1 MSVSPEKRAKRA
13 ARGKRQ
19 RGGKADGADEEVNAD
34 GLIDDGA
41 DASFN
46 PNEGRLGA
54 PKRARGNT
62 NSNNSS
68 GKKHQ
73 PGSKSK
79 SSNSHVKDP
88 EEAAAVKLQ
97 AVARGHAVR
106 RTQGVCERL
115 ILEPRLTAAA
125 CVADCPWS
133 TLSLA
138 TGRLAWRRCLFA
150 TFATLATA
158 FAARGARAVSTFNAL

>member
-88 EEAAAVKLQ
+88 EEAAEYLRQWQLSKQGKPSSWRFNKSTQSWLLRHMYKRDR
-97 AVARGHAVR
+97 VAK
-106 RTQGVCERL
+106 
-115 ILEPRLTAAA
+115 EPFKVSKSSVQQLAAA
-125 CVADCPWS
+125 AGKGGGGG
-133 TLSLA
+133 
-138 TGRLAWRRCLFA
+138 GR
-150 TFATLATA
+150 
-158 FAARGARAVSTFNAL
+158 G